1 MLLAHIHMDDKWQW
15 QNLNPSWPQS
25 SCAKLLIYVTSHM
38 TELHQ
43 LCRQYRAK
51 ATCVCVCV
59 CVCVCNSGKTHGP
72 DF

>member
-1 MLLAHIHMDDKWQW
+1 MLLVHIHMDDKWQW

-43 LCRQYRAK
+43 LCIQYQAK
-51 ATCVCVCV
+51 ATCMCVCVCV
-59 CVCVCNSGKTHGP
+59 CV
-72 DF
+72 